1 MAAAHLSILPLLP
14 RDPCWNGGEREG
26 GGKGGREGENGGEGG
41 KGEEERKG
49 RPYIHVPSIPPTP
62 TTFTFYLSL
71 TLLSS
76 SPFTNYVTSFSFSK
90 YTTQSLF

>member
-62 TTFTFYLSL
+62 TTSL
-71 TLLSS
+71 PSISHSLCSLLLPS
-76 SPFTNYVTSFSFSK
+76 
-90 YTTQSLF
+90 QIM